1 MDIMK
6 GKAVWVVWPLMVS
19 VLAVLSG
26 CERARWHNT
35 EGMVW
40 HTTYHITYKAER
52 NLDDSILAVMNRVE
66 MSLSPFAENSLVSA
80 VNRGEDVEADSLLR
94 RILAASQ
101 MVNRQSGGAFDPTV
115 SPLVNLWGY
124 GYKSTGVEPTAE
136 AVDSLLAFVGIAEC
150 GLDARGH
157 VVKKHPDTEFNF
169 SAITKGYGCDLVG
182 EMLQRNGCEDY
193 MVEIGGEI
201 ALSGQSPRGRDWRI
215 MVDAPIECDTAV
227 VHERMAVM
235 ELTGRGVATS
245 GNYRNYRETPEG
257 RTWHTIS
264 PVDGRPAVTDLLS
277 ATVVAPTCMLADAY
291 ATACMARNAADA
303 LAMIETLDGVEALVV
318 TRDSIYRT
326 PGFPRV
332 M

>member
-1 MDIMK
+1 MK
-6 GKAVWVVWPLMVS
+6 GKAVWGVWPLMLS

-40 HTTYHITYKAER
+40 HTTYHITYKAES

-80 VNRGEDVEADSLLR
+80 VNRGEDVEADTLLR

-115 SPLVNLWGY
+115 APLVNLWGY

-136 AVDSLLAFVGIAEC
+136 AVDSLLALVGIADC
-150 GLDARGH
+150 SLDAQGH

-182 EMLQRNGCEDY
+182 EMLRRNGCDDY

-201 ALSGQSPRGRDWRI
+201 ALSGLSPRGREWRI

-235 ELTGRGVATS
+235 ELTGKGVATS
-245 GNYRNYRETPEG
+245 GNYRNYRDTPEG

-264 PVDGRPAVTDLLS
+264 PVNGRPAVTDLLS

-291 ATACMARNAADA
+291 ATACMARNASEA
-303 LAMIETLDGVEALVV
+303 LTMIESLDGVEALVV
-318 TRDSIYRT
+318 TRDSVYRT